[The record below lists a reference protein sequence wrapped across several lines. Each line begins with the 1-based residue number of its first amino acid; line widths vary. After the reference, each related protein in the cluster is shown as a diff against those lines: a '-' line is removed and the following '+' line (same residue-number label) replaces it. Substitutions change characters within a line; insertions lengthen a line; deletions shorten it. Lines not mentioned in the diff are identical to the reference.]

1 MVGVKSSALHP
12 PELWE
17 LAGTC
22 PVLPR
27 QLPERSWRDRGVG
40 EQGPVCGPVAPWV
53 PNSSGKFYCN
63 EDIFSRLGLLGQ
75 VKENTSR
82 ASHIL
87 FVAQDLIP
95 VPRVSA

>member
-22 PVLPR
+22 PALPR
-27 QLPERSWRDRGVG
+27 QLSELSWREAGEG
-40 EQGPVCGPVAPWV
+40 EQRPVCGPVAPWV
-53 PNSSGKFYCN
+53 PSRSGKFYCN
-63 EDIFSRLGLLGQ
+63 EDIFPRLGLWGQ
-75 VKENTSR
+75 VKGNTPR

-95 VPRVSA
+95 VPRVRA